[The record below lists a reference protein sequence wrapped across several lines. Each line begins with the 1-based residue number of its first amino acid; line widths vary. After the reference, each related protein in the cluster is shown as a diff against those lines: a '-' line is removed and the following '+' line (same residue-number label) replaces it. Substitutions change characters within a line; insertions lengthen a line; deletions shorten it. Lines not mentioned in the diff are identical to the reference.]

1 MKNNLT
7 TQIIAATATLA
18 LAILVLN
25 PFHLWMPTMLAMA
38 LLAGLFV
45 VFGVFAVFV
54 MRERAVDEREEQHRS
69 FAGRVA
75 FLTGAILLM
84 LGILVEDLQH
94 NLDPWLVIALAGM
107 IIAKLGARVYS
118 DRHF

>member
-1 MKNNLT
+1 MKNNLS
-7 TQIIAATATLA
+7 TQILAAGATLVLA
-18 LAILVLN
+18 LLVLN
-25 PFHLWMPTMLAMA
+25 PFHFWMPTMLAMV
-38 LLAGLFV
+38 LLAALFV

-75 FLTGAILLM
+75 FLTGAMLLM

-94 NLDPWLVIALAGM
+94 NLDPWLVVVLAGM
-107 IIAKLGARVYS
+107 IIAKLSARVYS
-118 DRHF
+118 DRRF